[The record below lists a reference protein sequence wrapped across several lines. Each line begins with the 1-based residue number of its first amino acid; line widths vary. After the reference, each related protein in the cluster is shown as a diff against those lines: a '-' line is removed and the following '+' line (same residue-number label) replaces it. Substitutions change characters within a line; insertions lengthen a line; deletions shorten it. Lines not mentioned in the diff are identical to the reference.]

1 MNNDDAPTFSVRVYY
16 EDTDAGGVVY
26 HSRYLNFME
35 RARSEWL
42 RRLGFEQD
50 QLIKRKQVLFAVRK
64 ISIDFHKPAHFNELL
79 DITSRLIKIGRAS
92 FVFEQIIYNASR
104 EPLCLAEVKIACL
117 DAKTMKP
124 TPIPEPIL
132 LELR

>member
-1 MNNDDAPTFSVRVYY
+1 MNDGDGFILSVRVYY

-50 QLIKRKQVLFAVRK
+50 RLIEREKILFAVRK
-64 ISIDFHKPAHFNELL
+64 VLIDFHQPAYFNDLL
-79 DITSRLIKIGRAS
+79 DIASRLVEVGRAS

-104 EPLCLAEVKIACL
+104 EKLCFAEVKIACL
-117 DAKTMKP
+117 DVKTMKP
-124 TPIPEPIL
+124 ASIPETIL